1 MDFSKLLEYQK
12 VDLEFKKLNDEI
24 VKNKDYKTMKAKK
37 DEFNAAKQAVGESEA
52 LADSVMNAYNGALE
66 YLKANAAKIEA
77 IVAKL
82 IGGELDEEAEKTA
95 VEELE
100 TLKNALGEWEKKAAA
115 LKSNA
120 DKAIAD
126 YTEAQKTGK
135 TAREVY
141 AKAKAQYEAFK
152 QGKEKE
158 YEALKSRLGELQKNV
173 EPKVFEVY
181 KQITAEGKYPAF
193 VPVMGDDASPACG
206 ACGMGL
212 SGTAKNDLKN
222 QGYCRC
228 ETCRRIIFKQG

>member
-66 YLKANAAKIEA
+66 DLKANAAKIEA

-82 IGGELDEEAEKTA
+82 TGGELDEETEKTA

-126 YTEAQKTGK
+126 YTDTNVFAP
-135 TAREVY
+135 EV
-141 AKAKAQYEAFK
+141 
-152 QGKEKE
+152 
-158 YEALKSRLGELQKNV
+158 
-173 EPKVFEVY
+173 
-181 KQITAEGKYPAF
+181 
-193 VPVMGDDASPACG
+193 DDNGVA
-206 ACGMGL
+206 
-212 SGTAKNDLKN
+212 
-222 QGYCRC
+222 
-228 ETCRRIIFKQG
+228 

>member
-82 IGGELDEEAEKTA
+82 TGGELDEETEKAA

-100 TLKNALGEWEKKAAA
+100 ALKNALG
-115 LKSNA
+115 
-120 DKAIAD
+120 
-126 YTEAQKTGK
+126 
-135 TAREVY
+135 
-141 AKAKAQYEAFK
+141 
-152 QGKEKE
+152 
-158 YEALKSRLGELQKNV
+158 
-173 EPKVFEVY
+173 
-181 KQITAEGKYPAF
+181 
-193 VPVMGDDASPACG
+193 
-206 ACGMGL
+206 
-212 SGTAKNDLKN
+212 
-222 QGYCRC
+222 
-228 ETCRRIIFKQG
+228 

>member
-82 IGGELDEEAEKTA
+82 TGGELDEEAERTA

-100 TLKNALGEWEKKAAA
+100 ALKNALGEWEE
-115 LKSNA
+115 SRR
-120 DKAIAD
+120 
-126 YTEAQKTGK
+126 AQKQ
-135 TAREVY
+135 R
-141 AKAKAQYEAFK
+141 
-152 QGKEKE
+152 
-158 YEALKSRLGELQKNV
+158 
-173 EPKVFEVY
+173 
-181 KQITAEGKYPAF
+181 
-193 VPVMGDDASPACG
+193 
-206 ACGMGL
+206 
-212 SGTAKNDLKN
+212 
-222 QGYCRC
+222 
-228 ETCRRIIFKQG
+228 